1 MRAAWAATVS
11 RRRSHIACGSSSSPL
26 WALQPRRASSVHR
39 GRVSQATSGASSNT
53 SSSHA
58 SNRRGRRPKRGQPN
72 ARHIAPAA
80 ETRFSASSHR
90 MGCGHIAD
98 RVKRRRQL
106 EDAIHAAQAFRSWC
120 VMHAPCTQAAVG
132 ASVSATAA
140 LRPGELSPSHAPVL
154 HRVGGSVATLADIGY
169 EEGANSRTAR
179 HHLGFSPPT
188 APTTNPPL
196 TAGGEVPLTER
207 RMLEHYAVLLHNVRA
222 AATRVATS
230 DYHRFY
236 AAVVEELL
244 AASKSGGG
252 GGAFSVPRSV
262 VWQDAAASTYHGE
275 SGEDATAQAERRL
288 AAWASYWYK
297 DLKQWHSRH
306 GTHTPG
312 AGNAVDAQQMLLHG
326 ELWQDVL
333 DGGDGIIGT
342 REEDKSM
349 AVLLLQGQ
357 WRAAI
362 DSLLEA
368 DATPP
373 RSASA
378 AAMEPNGSSTTSSQ
392 RPSVAELFST
402 ASVRRRHRV
411 PWRPSSHRGS
421 ANSSSSTLPPL
432 PRRLALAPV
441 TPAEL
446 RLLRHPPSPGLRV
459 LPHSIASKVQQAG
472 CREPS
477 LVRFQEPRRPSL
489 RAGGGS
495 GREVRSG
502 AIPHAHLLRSHAL
515 EKLPWYTLCVLGEV
529 LEASGNGG
537 STVATVLRNARTHM
551 CAALFLSVHAD
562 YAALHDYAHTLFL
575 TLGSSMSAF
584 AQTAIALLQPP
595 PPEAYAVAGLSPRPA
610 SSSCNAADFL
620 ARSSSARTPSSS
632 TDITDVHVVPP
643 RVFRRLCAAVQD
655 WRNYHL
661 SLYCETLS
669 QIADSDGMALRELA
683 RVLAAQPHGEDAL
696 QEEVAVVLAPESAA
710 AIVTALLLQ
719 LLDQL
724 SRPSAS
730 PSSTTARA
738 PLSFLSNAPRTAGAH
753 ASAGCD
759 PQGHLPSVFL
769 QARGD
774 GGAVHNGDECQLG
787 DDGAAATSTITTTI
801 TTGARTADEEN
812 GKASAL
818 PSFVLPPAEWER
830 NAAAR
835 LVGRTLR
842 RLDRYPTRT
851 TEAFFARYVR
861 GDDVHSKR
869 EVGEEGGSEA
879 AAAQSSSTT
888 VAPPLAMSLFVVN
901 LQAAVDH
908 WRERHRSPILGVHPQ
923 PATPAGAE
931 ASLTETGK
939 DGLPG
944 PIVLLASPRMLPHG
958 LHAVYKPAG
967 VNCTLHAHYPSL
979 VYPFLTRELP
989 WRARGAVAADGSDRN
1004 RGAGASSSP
1013 VPCVPVLRQQGLVN
1027 RIDVG
1032 TSGVVLVART
1042 AAALHSAADAMIRSI
1057 TCARRIVRS
1066 ASTVPCGDDSA
1077 ATAPLFSVSP
1087 FLSPMASAV
1096 VCAPVYA
1103 AGATASSIRRQNV
1116 HQQYATLHAAL
1127 QDQRNAITRYR
1138 VLEYFAS
1145 AGVAYVQV
1153 ELCSGRRHQIR
1164 QHFAQLGFPL
1174 VGDARYHAGVVAG
1187 HAGTTFGMQ
1196 RAALHAYTVD
1206 ILATTD
1212 SDGLASGEEVPDRVV
1227 VQAALPADMHRA
1239 LLALRQAEQAN
1250 SRDKASYCLQQAQ
1263 AAKAAGNAAL
1273 QAGNPRGASFEYKKV
1288 YLYLAEYLPSDVA
1301 QSASS
1306 VALGYSN
1313 GGGSNA
1319 DGNSGLVQMLQQ
1331 QQRRKQPKNVA
1342 AAAVTGHES
1351 SASPS
1356 TAEEAALLKLQ
1367 EEMTQ
1372 LYATTLNNL
1381 ALAHM
1386 KLGRYQEGVKCATA
1400 VLEQPALRAALD
1412 AGAEQCTSA
1421 RFSDT
1426 PAGKALLR
1434 RAACYV
1440 KLSDWALAEAD
1451 IRTLRRAT
1459 PEGAPAASGGDALDT
1474 AVVQL
1479 TQAVEQGRKAE
1490 AAKEKKMMRLMFA

>member
-1 MRAAWAATVS
+1 MHGASMRAAWAAAVS
-11 RRRSHIACGSSSSPL
+11 RRPSHIACGSSSSPL
-26 WALQPRRASSVHR
+26 WALQPRRASSVHC
-39 GRVSQATSGASSNT
+39 GRVSQATSGT

-58 SNRRGRRPKRGQPN
+58 SSRHGRRPRRGQPN

-80 ETRFSASSHR
+80 ETRFSASSYR
-90 MGCGHIAD
+90 MGCNHIAD

-106 EDAIHAAQAFRSWC
+106 EDAIQAAQAFRKWC
-120 VMHAPCTQAAVG
+120 AVHAPCTQAAVG
-132 ASVSATAA
+132 ASVSATTP

-154 HRVGGSVATLADIGY
+154 HRVGGSVATLADIGSD
-169 EEGANSRTAR
+169 EGASSRTTR
-179 HHLGFSPPT
+179 HHLGFRPPT
-188 APTTNPPL
+188 TPTTNPPL
-196 TAGGEVPLTER
+196 TAGGAVPLTER

-222 AATRVATS
+222 AAARVATS
-230 DYHRFY
+230 DYHHFY

-244 AASKSGGG
+244 MASKSGGG
-252 GGAFSVPRSV
+252 SGAFSVPRSV

-275 SGEDATAQAERRL
+275 SEDATAQAERRL

-297 DLKQWHSRH
+297 DLKQWYSRH

-312 AGNAVDAQQMLLHG
+312 AGNAVDAQQLLPHG

-333 DGGDGIIGT
+333 DGGEGVVGT

-349 AVLLLQGQ
+349 AALLLQGQ

-368 DATPP
+368 SAKPP

-378 AAMEPNGSSTTSSQ
+378 AAMVPNGSSTTASQ
-392 RPSVAELFST
+392 QLSVAELFSA
-402 ASVRRRHRV
+402 ASVRRRHCV
-411 PWRPSSHRGS
+411 PWRHSPHRGS

-459 LPHSIASKVQQAG
+459 LPHSIAAKVQRAG
-472 CREPS
+472 CQERPAGDRVAAAPSLLLEAAVAAEVAGGRATGIPPTCVVRLRRRLWVLQHLPRHLPAS
-477 LVRFQEPRRPSL
+477 LVRFQEPRQPSL
-489 RAGGGS
+489 RAGGGR

-502 AIPHAHLLRSHAL
+502 AMPHAHLLRSHAL

-529 LEASGNGG
+529 LEASGNGDP
-537 STVATVLRNARTHM
+537 TVATVLHNARTHM

-575 TLGSSMSAF
+575 TLGSSMVARAVAARQRQRGRSDGGAAVTVFESAF

-595 PPEAYAVAGLSPRPA
+595 PPAAYAAAGLSPRPA
-610 SSSCNAADFL
+610 SSSGNAASFL

-730 PSSTTARA
+730 PSSTTTRA
-738 PLSFLSNAPRTAGAH
+738 PLSFLSNAARTAGPH
-753 ASAGCD
+753 TSAGCD
-759 PQGHLPSVFL
+759 PQGASPSLPPLPPDLCFCVPHDK
-769 QARGD
+769 AH
-774 GGAVHNGDECQLG
+774 AVASYFKGIFHPSFFRRVVTAAPRTNGDECQLG
-787 DDGAAATSTITTTI
+787 DDGAAATSTITATI
-801 TTGARTADEEN
+801 TAGARTADELN
-812 GKASAL
+812 GNASAL

-861 GDDVHSKR
+861 GDDVDWKR

-879 AAAQSSSTT
+879 AAARSASTT

-901 LQAAVDH
+901 LQAAVNH
-908 WRERHRSPILGVHPQ
+908 WRERHRSPILGVPPPASSHAQQQEQVSLPAQ
-923 PATPAGAE
+923 PSVNAAGDGRTADTPLAATAAATPTGAE
-931 ASLTETGK
+931 ASLTEAGK
-939 DGLPG
+939 DGLPDS
-944 PIVLLASPRMLPHG
+944 IVLLASPPMLPHG

-989 WRARGAVAADGSDRN
+989 WKARGAVAADGSDRN
-1004 RGAGASSSP
+1004 RGTSASSSP
-1013 VPCVPVLRQQGLVN
+1013 APCVPVLRQQGLVN
-1027 RIDVG
+1027 RVDVG

-1042 AAALHSAADAMIRSI
+1042 ADALHGAADAMIREHHMRKTYRALVQRWPPFSSSSSS
-1057 TCARRIVRS
+1057 S
-1066 ASTVPCGDDSA
+1066 ASTVRYDDDNA
-1077 ATAPLFSVSP
+1077 AAAPLFSVSP
-1087 FLSPMASAV
+1087 FLSPMPSAV

-1103 AGATASSIRRQNV
+1103 AGATASSISRRSALPLSHGRQLQSPGQPSADALAASRAGSTLSWSSSVPVSLSSLEHV

-1187 HAGTTFGMQ
+1187 HAGTTLGMR

-1212 SDGLASGEEVPDRVV
+1212 GDDLASSEEVPDRVV

-1239 LLALRQAEQAN
+1239 LLALRQAEQA
-1250 SRDKASYCLQQAQ
+1250 KPGQ
-1263 AAKAAGNAAL
+1263 
-1273 QAGNPRGASFEYKKV
+1273 
-1288 YLYLAEYLPSDVA
+1288 
-1301 QSASS
+1301 
-1306 VALGYSN
+1306 
-1313 GGGSNA
+1313 
-1319 DGNSGLVQMLQQ
+1319 QQ
-1331 QQRRKQPKNVA
+1331 QQRRQP
-1342 AAAVTGHES
+1342 
-1351 SASPS
+1351 
-1356 TAEEAALLKLQ
+1356 Q
-1367 EEMTQ
+1367 
-1372 LYATTLNNL
+1372 
-1381 ALAHM
+1381 
-1386 KLGRYQEGVKCATA
+1386 
-1400 VLEQPALRAALD
+1400 QPR
-1412 AGAEQCTSA
+1412 G
-1421 RFSDT
+1421 
-1426 PAGKALLR
+1426 
-1434 RAACYV
+1434 
-1440 KLSDWALAEAD
+1440 
-1451 IRTLRRAT
+1451 
-1459 PEGAPAASGGDALDT
+1459 
-1474 AVVQL
+1474 
-1479 TQAVEQGRKAE
+1479 
-1490 AAKEKKMMRLMFA
+1490 

>member
-472 CREPS
+472 CRERPAGEEVAAAPSLLLEAAAAAEVAGGRATGIPPMCVVRLRRRLWVLQHLPRHLPAS

-575 TLGSSMSAF
+575 TLGSSMVARAVVARQRQRGRSDGDAAVTVFESAF

-759 PQGHLPSVFL
+759 PQGASPSLPPLPPVLCFSVPHDK
-769 QARGD
+769 AH
-774 GGAVHNGDECQLG
+774 AVASYFKGIFHPSFFRRVVTAAPCTNGDECQLG

-908 WRERHRSPILGVHPQ
+908 WRERHRSPILGVPPPASSHAQQQEQVSLPAQ
-923 PATPAGAE
+923 PSVSAARDGRTADTKSAATAAATPAGAE

-1042 AAALHSAADAMIRSI
+1042 AAALHSAADAMIREHHMRKTYRALVQRWPPFSSSSSS
-1057 TCARRIVRS
+1057 S

-1103 AGATASSIRRQNV
+1103 AGATASSIRRRSALPLSHGRQLQPPGQPSADALAASRASSTLSWSSSVHVSPSSLENV

-1239 LLALRQAEQAN
+1239 LLALRQAEQA
-1250 SRDKASYCLQQAQ
+1250 K
-1263 AAKAAGNAAL
+1263 
-1273 QAGNPRGASFEYKKV
+1273 
-1288 YLYLAEYLPSDVA
+1288 
-1301 QSASS
+1301 
-1306 VALGYSN
+1306 
-1313 GGGSNA
+1313 
-1319 DGNSGLVQMLQQ
+1319 SGQQQ
-1331 QQRRKQPKNVA
+1331 QQRQP
-1342 AAAVTGHES
+1342 
-1351 SASPS
+1351 
-1356 TAEEAALLKLQ
+1356 Q
-1367 EEMTQ
+1367 
-1372 LYATTLNNL
+1372 
-1381 ALAHM
+1381 
-1386 KLGRYQEGVKCATA
+1386 
-1400 VLEQPALRAALD
+1400 QPR
-1412 AGAEQCTSA
+1412 G
-1421 RFSDT
+1421 
-1426 PAGKALLR
+1426 
-1434 RAACYV
+1434 
-1440 KLSDWALAEAD
+1440 
-1451 IRTLRRAT
+1451 
-1459 PEGAPAASGGDALDT
+1459 
-1474 AVVQL
+1474 
-1479 TQAVEQGRKAE
+1479 
-1490 AAKEKKMMRLMFA
+1490 